1 MSYRVLL
8 SAPFHGSIDAWTEH
22 LCLETL
28 PDGRIEISSRSAE
41 VLMGPDWADGD
52 VVWPEGYDPESD
64 DGSDALPLTVGGK
77 AVAGRDGDY
86 IVGEDLRPHSDDSI
100 ARFSLGQITD
110 AFSWLQN
117 YGWTTKPG
125 FADAWTL
132 IQEAFS
138 ISRVRP
144 RTARAQRAP
153 GSY

>member
-8 SAPFHGSIDAWTEH
+8 SAQFHGSIDAWTEH

-28 PDGRIEISSRSAE
+28 SDGCIEISSRSAE

-52 VVWPEGYDPESD
+52 VVWPKGYDPESD
-64 DGSDALPLTVGGK
+64 DGSDVLPLTVGGK

-100 ARFSLGQITD
+100 ARFSLGQVAD
-110 AFSWLQN
+110 AFSWLQH
-117 YGWTTKPG
+117 YGWAIRPG
-125 FADAWTL
+125 FADAWTV